1 MLTAAATCKGGECNE
16 SERSHSPT
24 TSQAARSRRVV
35 ILLISIVLLSLAD
48 LVITIIN
55 LRTVGMIEA
64 NPIAHYILLTTQS
77 ATALASYK
85 LITVLVCITL
95 LYRLRHSI
103 QCEVAAWFC
112 VAILSLLAGY
122 WGIYSNR
129 AHDPTNLWLR
139 HNHVSH
145 DDWLTLA
152 E

>member
-1 MLTAAATCKGGECNE
+1 MLTAAATRDGGECNE
-16 SERSHSPT
+16 PERSHWPT

-103 QCEVAAWFC
+103 QCELAAWFC
-112 VAILSLLAGY
+112 VVMLAALACY
-122 WGIYSNR
+122 WGIYSDS
-129 AHDPTNLWLR
+129 AHDPANLWVR
-139 HNHVSH
+139 QNQISH
-145 DDWLTLA
+145 DNWLTLT